1 MIGTKGTLRHIG
13 THIHNVPLLFCPV
26 CHRVEVH
33 YRVESEYEILAE
45 YAHGDGA
52 AEVDFDDYVDH
63 KSDEVLYDNCVNLD
77 SEDPAD
83 VLHNQIDNALD
94 LLAVAKRLQDEEWEL
109 QLKKRLTA
117 LNERRNKMNKKAFS
131 AGNRKG

>member
-1 MIGTKGTLRHIG
+1 
-13 THIHNVPLLFCPV
+13 
-26 CHRVEVH
+26 
-33 YRVESEYEILAE
+33 VESEYEILAE

-63 KSDEVLYDNCVNLD
+63 KSDAVLYDNCVNLD

-94 LLAVAKRLQDEEWEL
+94 LLAVAKQLMDEEWEL